1 MKKISFILLL
11 VFTTAILMAASGTI
25 KLQDNPAKVQLLEK
39 SDTGLSIVYAVDELQ
54 FKEINTKEGIF
65 TELTAAN
72 YTTTNVT
79 GLPALPLMRQLIS
92 VPLGANVTAKIMT
105 CSSRSINLDEQ
116 GVLYPLMPR

>member
-79 GLPALPLMRQLIS
+79 GLPALPLM
-92 VPLGANVTAKIMT
+92 
-105 CSSRSINLDEQ
+105 
-116 GVLYPLMPR
+116 